1 MSASVVFQ
9 IERYFEIGNEISNVA
24 LLKIFCSIFSNQIT
38 FRHWLEKFS
47 FDGQYRGMNMIF
59 ADIKAP
65 TPTKET
71 LAAEYAAINARL
83 DGGDLAGAVAQWEAL
98 RREVESWGSL
108 THLAFEQDTQNDAA
122 KAAMEYRDEL
132 SPTIT
137 NHESAFKRRLLE
149 HPDRAA
155 VTAVTGAHALRL
167 WETDVTTFAPEIEA
181 DLQAEAKLQSRYT
194 ALQASAKI
202 KIEGQVVNLSGLAP
216 FAQSLD
222 RGVRYKA
229 AQAQWD
235 FFSANGAEFDEIY
248 DGLVKLRHGMAKQL
262 GFENFIEL
270 GYRRMRRVD
279 YDAADVARYRAQVVE
294 HVVPLVAKILEAR
307 RGEHGWEKVFAW
319 DEPLTDAQGNVEPAG
334 DEAFMR
340 SGAQEMFARMDAQL
354 SEFYRAMNEGG
365 FLDLDNRPAK
375 APGGFCTSFPTA
387 GMPFIFAN
395 FNGTHH
401 DIDVFTHEMG
411 HAFQNFQSRDLPGV
425 DYLWPTSE
433 SAEIHSMSLEHLAYP
448 HIGLLVG
455 EDAASRYRR
464 MHLIQSLAFLP
475 YGVLVDHF
483 QHEVY
488 ANPEATPAERHAMW
502 QRLEAVY
509 MPWRDYGDIAYAA
522 KGGRWQAQGHIY
534 GSPFYYIDYTLA
546 LCCALQFWVKSRVD
560 YAGALKDYVALCG
573 RGGAAPFQGLVASAG
588 LISPF
593 AEGALADVVREA
605 EAVLQAA

>member
-137 NHESAFKRRLLE
+137 KPESAFKRRLLE

-319 DEPLTDAQGNVEPAG
+319 DEQCGAG
-334 DEAFMR
+334 
-340 SGAQEMFARMDAQL
+340 
-354 SEFYRAMNEGG
+354 GG
-365 FLDLDNRPAK
+365 
-375 APGGFCTSFPTA
+375 
-387 GMPFIFAN
+387 
-395 FNGTHH
+395 
-401 DIDVFTHEMG
+401 
-411 HAFQNFQSRDLPGV
+411 
-425 DYLWPTSE
+425 
-433 SAEIHSMSLEHLAYP
+433 
-448 HIGLLVG
+448 
-455 EDAASRYRR
+455 
-464 MHLIQSLAFLP
+464 
-475 YGVLVDHF
+475 
-483 QHEVY
+483 
-488 ANPEATPAERHAMW
+488 
-502 QRLEAVY
+502 
-509 MPWRDYGDIAYAA
+509 
-522 KGGRWQAQGHIY
+522 
-534 GSPFYYIDYTLA
+534 
-546 LCCALQFWVKSRVD
+546 
-560 YAGALKDYVALCG
+560 
-573 RGGAAPFQGLVASAG
+573 
-588 LISPF
+588 
-593 AEGALADVVREA
+593 
-605 EAVLQAA
+605 